1 MTEIESG
8 IAAFY
13 EDFASRIW
21 LTYRRNFEEF
31 KGSQVTTDIGWGC
44 MIRSGQMLVANT
56 LVQLELSRHWR
67 KMDPSK
73 SVHLAEDIGS
83 ESIHKNI
90 IRLFGDSYENSPL
103 SIHNIMDVAQET
115 FSKKPGDWFGPSAT
129 AHILQKTIEQ
139 NRDTDML
146 NNLRAYVAK
155 DGTVYKGDIYKM
167 CRIIKKEIKA
177 SRSSFDSIINIDE
190 YSIID
195 PNELLTASSIAF
207 AGLVTS
213 KISFHWFIK
222 CDHKKVDWA
231 KYIIDIVHK
240 VNERSSCPVSK
251 MILP

>member
-13 EDFASRIW
+13 EDFSSRIW
-21 LTYRRNFEEF
+21 LTYRKNFEEF
-31 KGSQVTTDIGWGC
+31 KGSQVTTDLGWGC

-129 AHILQKTIEQ
+129 GKSLSEALLFAEH
-139 NRDTDML
+139 D
-146 NNLRAYVAK
+146 
-155 DGTVYKGDIYKM
+155 VYKKCSECQKQFLYTTCSPPGLSLEFSCI
-167 CRIIKKEIKA
+167 
-177 SRSSFDSIINIDE
+177 
-190 YSIID
+190 
-195 PNELLTASSIAF
+195 ELVIQ
-207 AGLVTS
+207 
-213 KISFHWFIK
+213 
-222 CDHKKVDWA
+222 
-231 KYIIDIVHK
+231 
-240 VNERSSCPVSK
+240 
-251 MILP
+251 